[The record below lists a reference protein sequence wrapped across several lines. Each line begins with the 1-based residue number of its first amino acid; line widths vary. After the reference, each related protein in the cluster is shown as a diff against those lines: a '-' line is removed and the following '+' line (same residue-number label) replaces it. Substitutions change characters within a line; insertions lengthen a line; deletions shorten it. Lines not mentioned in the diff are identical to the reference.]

1 MEEQQQRRLE
11 IIRTCLNQLEKYFVG
26 SQCAT
31 IITEAQVQLDK
42 LHVVDAPDGASTNVV
57 QPISHDEATRAH
69 ARGVISFP
77 QGLLLW
83 VNNELVKNYD
93 PTNGSSHIEAGRA
106 PAYEGHNLL
115 SCKVLGALFSA
126 TGWNVQQAEPG
137 IIVFSKRDEKQTSSI
152 N

>member
-1 MEEQQQRRLE
+1 
-11 IIRTCLNQLEKYFVG
+11 
-26 SQCAT
+26 
-31 IITEAQVQLDK
+31 
-42 LHVVDAPDGASTNVV
+42 V

-69 ARGVISFP
+69 AKGLISFP

-83 VNNELVKNYD
+83 VNNEIVKNYD

-115 SCKVLGALFSA
+115 SCKTLRTVFSA
-126 TGWNVQQAEPG
+126 TGWDVQQAEPG
-137 IIVFSKRDEKQTSSI
+137 IIVFSKRDEKQASSI